1 MSKHVEICRNIS
13 KYVEH
18 DTNVN
23 FLERLYYGKNIEV
36 SSITLDEKKRKI
48 YIKILYIIY
57 LETQYVPIS
66 KSIAIKKN

>member
-1 MSKHVEICRNIS
+1 MSKHVKICRNIS

-18 DTNVN
+18 DANVN

-48 YIKILYIIY
+48 YIKILYIMY